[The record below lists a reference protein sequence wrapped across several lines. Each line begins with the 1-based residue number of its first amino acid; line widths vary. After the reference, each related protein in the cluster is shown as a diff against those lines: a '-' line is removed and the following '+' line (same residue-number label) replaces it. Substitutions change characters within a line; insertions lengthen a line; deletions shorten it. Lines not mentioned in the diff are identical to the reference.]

1 MNKKS
6 KKQVRKMNY
15 LTLNA
20 GENAPVVGSFVEY
33 KDAVI
38 VKKHKNETISVFYT
52 DQNGKVMQATM
63 IDQNATKCPVN
74 VDVLAF
80 IRENRKEI
88 KELLDVETTNLTFE
102 VNGDLFEEAFV
113 VDADGNKHPIANGK
127 TITADLGATYKIVGV
142 GKTYIFFNYDSYARG
157 GRGAFEVIFER
168 PTTKKSYHTL
178 QNSMREYKI
187 ADIEDDE

>member
-1 MNKKS
+1 MANYFTLDVKEKAPAIGSIVEHKDTIIIKK
-6 KKQVRKMNY
+6 
-15 LTLNA
+15 
-20 GENAPVVGSFVEY
+20 EVG
-33 KDAVI
+33 DAV
-38 VKKHKNETISVFYT
+38 SVFYT
-52 DQNGKVMQATM
+52 DQNGVVMKATM

-157 GRGAFEVIFER
+157 GRGAFETIFER